1 MGMLEDS
8 EITTM
13 SEKGQVVIPQEL
25 RKHLGIKPKTRFVVF
40 AIGNNIV
47 MRKLDLPDIKKE
59 WNSIFQSMGKK
70 GLKLDERDITTEIKA
85 YRKTKHKKARD

>member
-1 MGMLEDS
+1 MLEDP

-25 RKHLGIKPKTRFVVF
+25 RKYLGIKPKTKFVVF
-40 AIGNNIV
+40 VINNDIV
-47 MRKLDLPDIKKE
+47 MRKLDIPDIKKE
-59 WNSIFQSMGKK
+59 WNSIFQSIDKK
-70 GLKLDERDITTEIKA
+70 GLKLDENNIAAEIKA

>member
-1 MGMLEDS
+1 MLEDP

-25 RKHLGIKPKTRFVVF
+25 RKHLGIKPKTKFVVF

-47 MRKLDLPDIKKE
+47 MRKLDMPDIKKE
-59 WNSIFQSMGKK
+59 WNNIFQSVDKK
-70 GLKLDERDITTEIKA
+70 NLKLDENNIASEIKS
-85 YRKTKHKKARD
+85 YRKTKHKRTRN

>member
-1 MGMLEDS
+1 MLEDP

-40 AIGNNIV
+40 VIGNNIV
-47 MRKLDLPDIKKE
+47 MRKLDIPDIKKE
-59 WNSIFQSMGKK
+59 WNSIFQSMDKK
-70 GLKLDERDITTEIKA
+70 GLKLNESDVAAEIKA
-85 YRKTKHKKARD
+85 YRKAKHKKARN

>member
-1 MGMLEDS
+1 MLEDP

-40 AIGNNIV
+40 LIDNNIV
-47 MRKLDLPDIKKE
+47 MRKLDIPDIKKE
-59 WNSIFQSMGKK
+59 WSNIFQSMDKK
-70 GLKLDERDITTEIKA
+70 GLKFDENDVAAEIKA
-85 YRKTKHKKARD
+85 YRKAKHKKVRI

>member
-1 MGMLEDS
+1 MLEDP

-25 RKHLGIKPKTRFVVF
+25 RKHLGIKPKTKFVVF

-47 MRKLDLPDIKKE
+47 MRKLDMPDIKKE
-59 WNSIFQSMGKK
+59 WNNIFQSMNKK
-70 GLKLDERDITTEIKA
+70 NLKLDENNIASEIKV
-85 YRKTKHKKARD
+85 YRKTKHKKTRD

>member
-1 MGMLEDS
+1 MLEDP

-40 AIGNNIV
+40 VIGNNIV
-47 MRKLDLPDIKKE
+47 MRKLDMPDIKKE
-59 WNSIFQSMGKK
+59 WNSIFQSVDKK
-70 GLKLDERDITTEIKA
+70 GLKLDENDIAAEIKA
-85 YRKTKHKKARD
+85 YRKAKHKKARN